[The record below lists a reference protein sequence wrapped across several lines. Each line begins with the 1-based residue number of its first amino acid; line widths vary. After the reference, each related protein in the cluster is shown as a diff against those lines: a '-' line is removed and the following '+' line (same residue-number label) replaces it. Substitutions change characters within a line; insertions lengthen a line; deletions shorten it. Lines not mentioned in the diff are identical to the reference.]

1 MKTVEDTLSKN
12 IKTKPVNI
20 EDSIG

>member
-20 EDSIG
+20 EDSIA